1 MNWWPSSP
9 GWSASPS
16 VISSRIPRHDP
27 RVQAHGSRPEEPPPR
42 HPRWNRFPHEIRRN
56 LNEAEEPIEAEPD
69 SAHRRHHVPLI
80 FFISTTSF
88 IEEPGV
94 QVDKPQA
101 ASAKL
106 LEKNSI
112 IFAVTSDG
120 KIAYGGKE
128 IGLGGVR
135 PTVKRLCA
143 KEPLPVVIQ
152 GDEKSSFGIMVRV
165 IDEAKLGGARMS
177 AWPPTRARPQGGSM
191 RKGLPILRLAV
202 GPLALRSV
210 RPARNRRDFHGAALH
225 ARHRQAGTSSP
236 ELRKASAT
244 RRTAAGRGRTAAAA
258 EEQRR
263 RGRAASTNHGR
274 CPQQVPLMADL
285 DVAVGGGGFRQ
296 ASWHPARPARREGGC
311 GLRNLQRRN
320 WERPRPCPAPTPPI
334 PTKCGRPAWRAS

>member
-1 MNWWPSSP
+1 M
-9 GWSASPS
+9 
-16 VISSRIPRHDP
+16 
-27 RVQAHGSRPEEPPPR
+27 
-42 HPRWNRFPHEIRRN
+42 RFRRN
-56 LNEAEEPIEAEPD
+56 VNEAEEPIELNLIPLID
-69 SAHRRHHVPLI
+69 VIMFLLI

-165 IDEAKLGGARMS
+165 IDEAKLGGAKDVS
-177 AWPPTRARPQGGSM
+177 LATD
-191 RKGLPILRLAV
+191 KG
-202 GPLALRSV
+202 
-210 RPARNRRDFHGAALH
+210 
-225 ARHRQAGTSSP
+225 
-236 ELRKASAT
+236 
-244 RRTAAGRGRTAAAA
+244 
-258 EEQRR
+258 
-263 RGRAASTNHGR
+263 
-274 CPQQVPLMADL
+274 
-285 DVAVGGGGFRQ
+285 
-296 ASWHPARPARREGGC
+296 
-311 GLRNLQRRN
+311 
-320 WERPRPCPAPTPPI
+320 
-334 PTKCGRPAWRAS
+334 